1 MPVVF
6 SRESS
11 YYASCADVFCKS
23 ALHLRDA
30 ELQKS
35 NADLSRALEK
45 EVMLKVVCRS
55 PRSWTLH
62 TDSLCGF

>member
-11 YYASCADVFCKS
+11 YYASYADVFCKS
-23 ALHLRDA
+23 ASHLRDA

-35 NADLSRALEK
+35 NADLSRALAQ
-45 EVMLKVVCRS
+45 EVMLKVVCSSR
-55 PRSWTLH
+55 
-62 TDSLCGF
+62 